1 MDNTTFP
8 KVLLLGNG
16 INRAFG
22 MASWEN
28 LLDSISQGKV
38 LDLDNV
44 PYPLRAVI
52 LTNDNVGNNMKEIAP
67 MLAKMRA
74 STEEEQLLRS
84 IVLPFDVVL
93 TSNYT
98 YELEKAL
105 CPEFKICIN
114 SPCKFRKFARIDT
127 TTFARNAL
135 HTYFE
140 FSNMDKSIW
149 HIHGEAAKPDTMVLG
164 HYYYGKL
171 LAEMQKYISVLIK
184 RYKTCK
190 TTGNAFEYRSWM
202 DYFLIGDVTIVGFG
216 LDLSEIDLWWLINAK
231 KRHFPETHI
240 TFYKPDIKESEKL
253 LAEAYGI
260 KVVSDKFEDSFTDY
274 YYKLA
279 SKMLSPQ

>member
-22 MASWEN
+22 MSSWEN
-28 LLDSISQGKV
+28 LLGSISQGES
-38 LDLDNV
+38 LDLENV

-67 MLAKMRA
+67 MLAEMRA
-74 STEEEQLLRS
+74 STEEAQLLRS

-105 CPEFKICIN
+105 CPEFKIYIS
-114 SPCKFRKFARIDT
+114 SPCKFRRFARIDT

-140 FSNMDKSIW
+140 LSNMNKSIW
-149 HIHGEAAKPDTMVLG
+149 HIHGEAAKPDTMILG

-190 TTGNAFEYRSWM
+190 TTGNAFEYRSWV
-202 DYFLIGDVTIVGFG
+202 DYFLIGDVTIIGFG

-240 TFYKPDIKESEKL
+240 TFYKPDIKENEKL

-274 YYKLA
+274 YHKLA
-279 SKMLSPQ
+279 NKMLSPK

>member
-1 MDNTTFP
+1 MTHHSIP
-8 KVLLLGNG
+8 KILLIGNG

-22 MASWEN
+22 MASWGN
-28 LLDSISQGKV
+28 LLGSISQAED
-38 LDLDNV
+38 LNLDNV

-52 LTNDNVGNNMKEIAP
+52 LTNDSVGNKMKELAP
-67 MLAKMRA
+67 MLTEMQV

-84 IVLPFDVVL
+84 IVLPFDAVL

-105 CPEFKICIN
+105 CPEFKVRI
-114 SPCKFRKFARIDT
+114 SRPCKFRKFTRKDT
-127 TTFARNAL
+127 TDFARSAL

-140 FSNMDKSIW
+140 LPNINKSIW

-184 RYKTCK
+184 RYKAYR
-190 TTGNAFEYRSWM
+190 TTGNVFEYKSWM
-202 DYFLIGDVTIVGFG
+202 DYFLAGDVTIVGIG

-240 TFYKPDIKESEKL
+240 TFYKPDIKEAEKL

-260 KVVSDKFEDSFTDY
+260 TVVCHELEDSFADY

-279 SKMLSPQ
+279 NELLSTQ